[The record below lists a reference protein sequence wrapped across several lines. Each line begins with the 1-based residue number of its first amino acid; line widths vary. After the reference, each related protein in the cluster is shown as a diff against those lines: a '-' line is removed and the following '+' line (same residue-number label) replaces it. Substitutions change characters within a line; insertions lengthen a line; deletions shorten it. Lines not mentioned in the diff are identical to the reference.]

1 MTSPSVVG
9 FTKPSKT
16 LNKTLRVPASVSS
29 CGSRL
34 LISCD
39 RPTVKQEVSELAA
52 SDCVPSAA
60 DSVVFSEELLPVSED
75 SVLLLLP
82 HAQNATDTKSTIT
95 LKRIFVTDFFFIIV

>member
-1 MTSPSVVG
+1 M
-9 FTKPSKT
+9 
-16 LNKTLRVPASVSS
+16 L
-29 CGSRL
+29 RL

-39 RPTVKQEVSELAA
+39 RPTVKQEVSEFAA